1 MTLFGL
7 NWVSLFWFSSRY
19 FSCSLISA
27 TLVCLLP
34 LYYRELLHDDYND
47 AMIDETDDLTFS
59 DDEYLLEP
67 ERD

>member
-1 MTLFGL
+1 MKTFDLDGDGIL
-7 NWVSLFWFSSRY
+7 DPIEL
-19 FSCSLISA
+19 A
-27 TLVCLLP
+27 TRDT
-34 LYYRELLHDDYND
+34 YYRELLHDDYND